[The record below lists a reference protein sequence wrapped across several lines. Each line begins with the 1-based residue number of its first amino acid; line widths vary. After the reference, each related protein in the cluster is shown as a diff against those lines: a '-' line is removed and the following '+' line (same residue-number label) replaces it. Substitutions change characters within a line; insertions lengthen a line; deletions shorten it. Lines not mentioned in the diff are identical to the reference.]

1 MIIDKLENISKYKPI
16 ISDKVI
22 EFLKNILSDTPTG
35 HYEIENGVYANID
48 EYSPKQFEN
57 CKFEAH
63 KKYIDIQMILSGE
76 ENLEYTNAD
85 GLEVAEEYDENR
97 DVMFFKNTKNDTDIV
112 NLTPYK
118 FAFIYPHE
126 AHKPQI
132 KTTSDYVKKVV
143 VKIPNVSL

>member
-22 EFLKNILSDTPTG
+22 EFLKNISSGTPAG

-63 KKYIDIQMILSGE
+63 KKYIDIQMVLSGE
-76 ENLEYTNAD
+76 ENLEYTNSD
-85 GLEVAEEYDENR
+85 GLEVAEEYDENK

-132 KTTSDYVKKVV
+132 KTASDCVKKVV
-143 VKIPNVSL
+143 IKISNVSL